1 MKRMDNIHPIVL
13 FFYFLIIIFI
23 SMFTVNPI
31 MILISFTSSL
41 LLYALLT
48 SFKKMMKMFWGFL
61 IFILLMTLINPIFS
75 RNGSTVLFKISYY
88 KFTLESMLYGFFTTM
103 MLASVIIWFSSYS
116 LVFKSDKFIYL
127 FGKVIPKTSLV
138 LSVTLNFIPRF
149 TRYFKEVDDAQKAL
163 GLYSIE
169 NKGFLNKVKMKLRV
183 FSIVLGMGLESSID
197 TADSMRA
204 RGYGLASRSNY
215 SIFKWKISDCFLGI
229 FWLIISSII
238 IIFIVKTGEYNYYP
252 SMDKFSFDYKS
263 IILYSAF
270 FILTISG
277 TILEIKE
284 NILWHYLKLKN

>member
-1 MKRMDNIHPIVL
+1 MKRIDNIHPIVL

-23 SMFTVNPI
+23 SMFMVNPI
-31 MILISFTSSL
+31 MILISFVSSL
-41 LLYALLT
+41 LLYAELT
-48 SFKKMMKMFWGFL
+48 SFKKMIKLFL
-61 IFILLMTLINPIFS
+61 GSLVFILLMALINPIFS
-75 RNGSTVLFKISYY
+75 RNGSTVLFTVRYY

-103 MLASVIIWFSSYS
+103 MLTSVIIWFASYS

-127 FGKVIPKTSLV
+127 FGKIIPKTSLV

-149 TRYFKEVDDAQKAL
+149 TRYFKEVDDAQRAL
-163 GLYSIE
+163 GVYNIE
-169 NKGFLNKVKMKLRV
+169 NKGLINKIKMKMRV

-197 TADSMRA
+197 TSDSMKA

-215 SIFKWKISDCFLGI
+215 SIFKWKISDYFLGI
-229 FWLIISSII
+229 FWLIISFII
-238 IIFIVKTGEYNYYP
+238 IIFIVKIGDYNYYP
-252 SMDKFSFDYKS
+252 SMDKFNFDYKS

-284 NILWHYLKLKN
+284 NILWHYLKSKN

>member
-1 MKRMDNIHPIVL
+1 MKRIDNIHPIVL

-23 SMFTVNPI
+23 SMFSVNPI

-48 SFKKMMKMFWGFL
+48 SFKKMIKMFLGFMV
-61 IFILLMTLINPIFS
+61 FILLMALINPIFS
-75 RNGSTVLFKISYY
+75 RNGSTVLFTIRYY

-103 MLASVIIWFSSYS
+103 MLTSVIIWFASYS

-149 TRYFKEVDDAQKAL
+149 TKYFKEVDDAQKAL
-163 GLYSIE
+163 GIYSIE

-204 RGYGLASRSNY
+204 RGYGINNRSNY
-215 SIFKWKISDCFLGI
+215 SIFKWRISDCFLGI
-229 FWLIISSII
+229 FWLIISLVI
-238 IIFIVKTGEYNYYP
+238 IIFIIKTGEYNYYP
-252 SMDKFSFDYKS
+252 SMNKFSFDYKS
-263 IILYSAF
+263 IVLYSAF
-270 FILTISG
+270 FILTISS

>member
-61 IFILLMTLINPIFS
+61 IFILLMALINPIFS
-75 RNGSTVLFKISYY
+75 RNGSTVLFTIRYY

-103 MLASVIIWFSSYS
+103 MLTSVIIWFASYS

-215 SIFKWKISDCFLGI
+215 SIFKWKISYCFLGI

-238 IIFIVKTGEYNYYP
+238 IIFLVKTGEYNYYP

>member
-61 IFILLMTLINPIFS
+61 IFILLMALINPIFS
-75 RNGSTVLFKISYY
+75 RNGSTVLFTIRYY

-103 MLASVIIWFSSYS
+103 MLASVIIWFASYS

-215 SIFKWKISDCFLGI
+215 SIFKWKISDFFLGI

-238 IIFIVKTGEYNYYP
+238 IIFLVKTGEYNYYP

>member
-1 MKRMDNIHPIVL
+1 MKRIDNIHPIVL

-23 SMFTVNPI
+23 SMFSVNPI
-31 MILISFTSSL
+31 MILISFASSL

-48 SFKKMMKMFWGFL
+48 SFKKMIKMFLGFMV
-61 IFILLMTLINPIFS
+61 FILLMALINPIFS

-103 MLASVIIWFSSYS
+103 MLTSVIIWFSSYS

-149 TRYFKEVDDAQKAL
+149 TKYFKEVDDAQKAI
-163 GLYSIE
+163 GVYSIE

-204 RGYGLASRSNY
+204 RGYGINNRSNY
-215 SIFKWKISDCFLGI
+215 SIFKWKISDYFLGI
-229 FWLIISSII
+229 FWLIISLVII
-238 IIFIVKTGEYNYYP
+238 MFIVKTGEYNYYP
-252 SMDKFSFDYKS
+252 SMDKFSFDCKS

-270 FILTISG
+270 FILTISS